1 MPWIW
6 PDLSETIFV
15 SAPASSSAC
24 LGFVI
29 STCSKPSVTRM
40 ATFFPSNFRA
50 INPPLELTDLVD
62 KRRHRAVRA
71 SIIIV
76 LRRQR
81 HSMDVAD
88 FAAQRKE
95 RHMNQC
101 RSDRGKQPRMILRSK
116 GKYGVCGSKFSA
128 FLRNIFRPFAP
139 RGFKDNCQS
148 GSDFHFGVSRSRDYT
163 SQLLKPPM
171 WRNGRRN
178 GLKIRWAEKARAG
191 SNPAIGNPQNSTKF
205 TELTELK
212 KIW

>member
-50 INPPLELTDLVD
+50 INPLFEFAIWLLTTTPQSDAPLY
-62 KRRHRAVRA
+62 
-71 SIIIV
+71 IV

-81 HSMDVAD
+81 HSMDVPD
-88 FAAQRKE
+88 FMVEAKE

-101 RSDRGKQPRMILRSK
+101 RSDRGEQPR
-116 GKYGVCGSKFSA
+116 V
-128 FLRNIFRPFAP
+128 
-139 RGFKDNCQS
+139 
-148 GSDFHFGVSRSRDYT
+148 
-163 SQLLKPPM
+163 
-171 WRNGRRN
+171 
-178 GLKIRWAEKARAG
+178 
-191 SNPAIGNPQNSTKF
+191 
-205 TELTELK
+205 
-212 KIW
+212 